1 MQDRPRRSCFFRGF
15 SSSCMPA
22 AVRRGF
28 LLRKPAKN
36 LNGVKRELA
45 NYLKIL

>member
-15 SSSCMPA
+15 PSIYMPA